1 MLPDTTFIEPVTDL
15 VTNPSI
21 IEWLTNISPVL
32 GKIFTAEAVIGL
44 VVLIIVSAIAYL
56 VGKFKL
62 SKPFTAQII
71 EVITIIITAII
82 DAKNIASKSKAGYK
96 DDAIV
101 RMSIN
106 FANKE
111 IENSNADLTKTVKK
125 IGGLEKAITAAYPIV
140 CKHII

>member
-62 SKPFTAQII
+62 SKPFTAQLI
-71 EVITIIITAII
+71 EVATVIITAII
-82 DAKNIASKSKAGYK
+82 DAKKIASASKAGYK
-96 DDAIV
+96 DDAII
-101 RMSIN
+101 RMSVQ

-111 IENSNADLTKTVKK
+111 LENSNTDLTRTVKK
-125 IGGLEKAITAAYPIV
+125 LGGLDKVIEKAYPIV
-140 CKHII
+140 NKHIN